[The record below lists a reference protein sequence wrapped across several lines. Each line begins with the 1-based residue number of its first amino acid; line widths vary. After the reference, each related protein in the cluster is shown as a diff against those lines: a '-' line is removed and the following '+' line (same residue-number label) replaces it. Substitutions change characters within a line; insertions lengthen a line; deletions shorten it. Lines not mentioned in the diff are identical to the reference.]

1 MLRHLW
7 LPWWVFCGLCLT
19 WIQWCVTQ
27 CGTHHGIDDWPRRGV
42 RRDAA
47 ESEPLSMGVCFQT
60 DLNAF
65 RAHPSPQLLEWLNHP
80 FYVGAKWDRSR
91 ESGFVNTQDLAWGLP
106 FFTGTQKGVFVSTSL
121 PRDRRRVVKKG
132 FLTSSCSGRVKL
144 FRSEPPP
151 TPGLH
156 VSSAPPPPRWVWCPR
171 VRKHSS
177 PALRFPSWSPWQFF
191 HWLLEEL
198 VCICSQ
204 LFCNARLNPS
214 LNVIL
219 KTT

>member
-1 MLRHLW
+1 MTPVVSVLWFMPNLDTVMCDSVWDTPRHWRLAEKRSQTRCCW
-7 LPWWVFCGLCLT
+7 VRAPVNGGLFLNRPKCIQSPPPAPAPWV
-19 WIQWCVTQ
+19 
-27 CGTHHGIDDWPRRGV
+27 
-42 RRDAA
+42 A
-47 ESEPLSMGVCFQT
+47 ESPILCGSLVGPEPWIRVCQ
-60 DLNAF
+60 
-65 RAHPSPQLLEWLNHP
+65 H
-80 FYVGAKWDRSR
+80 
-91 ESGFVNTQDLAWGLP
+91 SGPGLP

-177 PALRFPSWSPWQFF
+177 PGLRFPSWSPWQFF

>member
-1 MLRHLW
+1 
-7 LPWWVFCGLCLT
+7 
-19 WIQWCVTQ
+19 
-27 CGTHHGIDDWPRRGV
+27 
-42 RRDAA
+42 
-47 ESEPLSMGVCFQT
+47 MGVCFQT
-60 DLNAF
+60 DLSAF
-65 RAHPSPQLLEWLNHP
+65 RAHPPPQLLEWLTHP

-121 PRDRRRVVKKG
+121 PRDRSRVVKKG
-132 FLTSSCSGRVKL
+132 FLTSSCSGLVKL

-156 VSSAPPPPRWVWCPR
+156 VSSVPPPPRWVWYPR

-191 HWLLEEL
+191 HRLLEEL

>member
-1 MLRHLW
+1 MPLRHTSR
-7 LPWWVFCGLCLT
+7 G
-19 WIQWCVTQ
+19 
-27 CGTHHGIDDWPRRGV
+27 PRGKSPRG
-42 RRDAA
+42 RARA
-47 ESEPLSMGVCFQT
+47 ESLREALPALSRELAERREQ
-60 DLNAF
+60 NAQAIWK
-65 RAHPSPQLLEWLNHP
+65 RT

-121 PRDRRRVVKKG
+121 PRDRSRVVKKG
-132 FLTSSCSGRVKL
+132 FLTSSCSGLVKL

-156 VSSAPPPPRWVWCPR
+156 VSSVPPPPRWVWYPR

-191 HWLLEEL
+191 HRLLEEL

-204 LFCNARLNPS
+204 RG
-214 LNVIL
+214 
-219 KTT
+219 TTS